1 MLPTTMQAIAIREP
15 GGPEVLELV
24 ERPVPLPGPGEVL
37 VRVAAAGVN
46 RPDVLQ
52 RRGHYPP
59 PPGASDLPGLEVA
72 GIVESLGEGVARWRP
87 GDRVCALLA
96 GGGYAGFV
104 AVPEGQC
111 LAVPAGLSL
120 TEAAALPE
128 TSLTVWHNVWQRAAL
143 QPGEVLLVHGG
154 ASGIGV
160 MAIQIARAFGHRVV
174 VTAGTPEKCAACEGL
189 GAERAIHYK
198 SEDFVAVAREVTQ
211 GRGVDVVLDMVAGE
225 YLARDLACLS
235 LDGRIAII
243 AILGGRQATLDVG
256 QVLARRATILGS
268 TLRNRPLAWKS
279 ALCREVEAHVWPHV
293 AAGRVRAILD
303 STYPLAQAGEAHV
316 RMESDAHVGK
326 IVLVT

>member
-24 ERPVPLPGPGEVL
+24 ERPVPVPGPGEVL
-37 VRVAAAGVN
+37 VRIAAAGVN

-72 GIVESLGEGVARWRP
+72 GIVESLGEGVARWQP

-104 AVPEGQC
+104 TVPEGQC

-143 QPGEVLLVHGG
+143 QPGEVLLVQGG

-160 MAIQIARAFGHRVV
+160 MAIQIARAFGHRVLA
-174 VTAGTPEKCAACEGL
+174 TAGTPEKCAACEGL

-225 YLARDLACLS
+225 YLARDLACLA

-243 AILGGRQATLDVG
+243 AILGGRHATLDVA
-256 QVLARRATILGS
+256 QVLARRATLLGS
-268 TLRNRPLAWKS
+268 TLRNRPPAWKS

-293 AAGRVRAILD
+293 VAGRVRAVLD
-303 STYPLAQAGEAHV
+303 STYPLAQAREAHA
-316 RMESDAHVGK
+316 RMESGDHVGK